1 MNTPQP
7 LNQAVITQIL
17 HDLRNGQLRRGLAMG
32 FTEQQLGALKRPE
45 LLSVLANAPVFW
57 CTVKVNAAMVQRVLS
72 QANAVKE
79 EVNTIDRLL
88 RAGAS
93 TEMMSLYHGLTHQE
107 VAMRRD
113 VLGLPKRRGRHP
125 ALDEAQD
132 TELWKR
138 WKPQLDAR
146 QIDVN
151 DEPKMLE
158 LALDVAEDMA
168 LPLSVVWAMIQDWIK
183 QRLV

>member
-1 MNTPQP
+1 MTTPQP
-7 LNQAVITQIL
+7 LNQSVIAQTL
-17 HDLRNGQLRRGLAMG
+17 HDLRNGQLRRALAMG
-32 FTEQQLGALKRPE
+32 FTEKQLAALKRPE
-45 LLSVLANAPVFW
+45 LLSVLANAPVCW
-57 CTVKVNAAMVQRVLS
+57 CTVKVNAAIVQRVLS

-79 EVNTIDRLL
+79 EVSAIDRLL

-93 TEMMSLYHGLTHQE
+93 TEMMSQYHGLTHQE
-107 VAMRRD
+107 VAMRRG

-132 TELWKR
+132 TELWNR

-146 QIDVN
+146 QIDVQ
-151 DEPKMLE
+151 DAPEMLE
-158 LALDVAEDMA
+158 LALEVAEDMT
-168 LPLSVVWAMIQDWIK
+168 LPLSVVWAMIQDWVR